1 LVSPFKVSVS
11 VSFTSL
17 LIGQIYAHGLYAM
30 VFGCSER
37 NLGFSGYNEDDN
49 QPIAVVT
56 TSANTSDRRISS
68 DINRNQ
74 LRIPQTVTADGRSA
88 AQPRHVQSPW
98 QHVDTK
104 AGETRD
110 GKHDADERR
119 DTSPQVNTI
128 AWNQ

>member
-1 LVSPFKVSVS
+1 
-11 VSFTSL
+11 
-17 LIGQIYAHGLYAM
+17 M

-49 QPIAVVT
+49 QPFVVVT

-74 LRIPQTVTADGRSA
+74 LRNPQTLDSRSA
-88 AQPRHVQSPW
+88 PQPRHVQSSW

-128 AWNQ
+128 DLNQ